1 MEFAFRLGDYNGVSN
16 DLRSSPLN
24 EFTAVAK
31 IGGGSTSYSRCS
43 YCHSRNDG
51 GSCSVC
57 HYI

>member
-1 MEFAFRLGDYNGVSN
+1 MEFRVRLGDISGISN
-16 DLRSSPLN
+16 DVKHSPQN
-24 EFTAVAK
+24 EFVAYAK
-31 IGGGSTSYSRCS
+31 IGGGSVSYSRCC